1 MGELLQHD
9 TSYHL
14 WSPLAQT
21 KRYLITTIDDHSRRS
36 LHGDLG
42 DKESSWTHIVAQ
54 KAVLT
59 RFRCPLKYYVDNH
72 SIFRYVEKRDSVW
85 KKFETTEEQALVQ
98 WKEVLKDLRVEVV
111 YVLSPAAKGKGERPY
126 ECLQDHLVRTCVR
139 EGNHEVRS
147 SSSAPL

>member
-1 MGELLQHD
+1 MGELLRHD

-21 KRYLITTIDDHSRRS
+21 KWYLITTIDDHSRRS

-59 RFRCPLKYYVDNH
+59 RFGCPL
-72 SIFRYVEKRDSVW
+72 
-85 KKFETTEEQALVQ
+85 
-98 WKEVLKDLRVEVV
+98 
-111 YVLSPAAKGKGERPY
+111 
-126 ECLQDHLVRTCVR
+126 
-139 EGNHEVRS
+139 
-147 SSSAPL
+147 